1 MDERQRI
8 IQLRKELHE
17 HNYKYYVLNS
27 PDISDFEFDTLMHEL
42 QDLEARH
49 PDMADPN
56 SPSQRVGSDLNQEFT
71 QVEHKY
77 PMLSLANTYN
87 QQDVR
92 EWYESVKRGL
102 GGDDFEVCC
111 EMKYDGLSISL
122 TYVDGK
128 LVRGVTRGDGVR
140 GDDVTANVKTIRCI
154 PLVLPGTGYP
164 HEFEIRGEILMPWKV
179 FERLNAEREAAEE
192 PLFANPRN
200 AASGTLKSQ
209 NSRLVASRQL
219 DSYLYYLLGEELPS
233 DGHYENLQAAASW
246 GFKISQGM
254 KKVNTLEDI
263 YAYIDYWDSERKNLP
278 VATDGIVLKVN
289 SLRQQR
295 QLGFTAKSPRWAIAY
310 KFKAERALTRLDRVT
325 YQVGRTGAV
334 TPVANMEPV
343 QLAGTTVRRATLNN
357 EDFIRS
363 FDLHLGDYVYVEKGG
378 EIIPKIVG
386 VDISRRPADAQ
397 PVTFITHC
405 PECGAE
411 LVRYEGEAA
420 HYCPNDTA
428 CPPQIK
434 GRIEHFIARKAMNID
449 SLGPETVDEYY
460 RRGLIHNIAD
470 LYDIRIEDI
479 SAGSAKLR
487 SAQKIV
493 KAIEESKNV
502 PFERVVFAL
511 GIRFVGETSARLIA
525 RHFGD
530 IDSLMGASL
539 QQLLEIEGIGE
550 VMAGSVMGYFAN
562 DTNRAIVERLRGYGL
577 QMQTA
582 TVEGDG
588 SSDILAGKS
597 IVISGVFT
605 HHSRDEYKAL
615 IERNGGKNV
624 GSISGKTSFILAGD
638 NMGPSKLQKAEKLGV
653 AIVDEDT
660 FLKMI
665 SEADTTETA
674 TTEASAQQAEAPAP
688 QAESAPTQQAEAPA
702 QQTENTPMPKKNG
715 GEQLLLFE
723 D

>member
-77 PMLSLANTYN
+77 PMLSLANTYSH
-87 QQDVR
+87 QDVR

-254 KKVNTLEDI
+254 KKVKTLEDI

-582 TVEGDG
+582 TAEGEG

-674 TTEASAQQAEAPAP
+674 TTEASAQQ
-688 QAESAPTQQAEAPA
+688 
-702 QQTENTPMPKKNG
+702 TENTPTPKKNG